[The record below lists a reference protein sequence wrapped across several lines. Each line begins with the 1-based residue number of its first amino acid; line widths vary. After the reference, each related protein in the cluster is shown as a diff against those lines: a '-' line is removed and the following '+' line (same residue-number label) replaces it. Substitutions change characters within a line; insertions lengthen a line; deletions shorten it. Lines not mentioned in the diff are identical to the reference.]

1 MESGLP
7 RQIISFLQ
15 LRILISITGHKN
27 VFPTTAIL
35 EKQCIL
41 PGDLRTSYAVK
52 RVRLKNMNSFHTPMP
67 QRVRPDVSWF
77 TTTIDTEQY
86 IVKYWFANLLGAY
99 SLCLDVFLSI
109 VVSKIGLTLQ
119 LAAEKATSSIKDKW
133 IKQTH
138 RSSCRSNILADL
150 PGVEVFCSKLYE
162 DKGDNL
168 ARALVD
174 SKDFS
179 KNKILDVAIKQ
190 FLFQ

>member
-35 EKQCIL
+35 GKQCIL
-41 PGDLRTSYAVK
+41 PGDLRISYAVK
-52 RVRLKNMNSFHTPMP
+52 RLRLKNMSSFHTAMP

-77 TTTIDTEQY
+77 TATIDTEQY
-86 IVKYWFANLLGAY
+86 VVKHWFANLLGAY

-133 IKQTH
+133 IKLTH

-150 PGVEVFCSKLYE
+150 PGVEVFAP
-162 DKGDNL
+162 NFM
-168 ARALVD
+168 R
-174 SKDFS
+174 
-179 KNKILDVAIKQ
+179 IKETI
-190 FLFQ
+190 